1 MPTLTNVH
9 VKLVKHKNIHIRK
22 STVELVAKTMF
33 SPDQTAEVRTLS
45 VSN

>member
-1 MPTLTNVH
+1 MPTLANIH

-22 STVELVAKTMF
+22 STVDLVSKPMF

-45 VSN
+45 V